1 MGVRENSVEQ
11 KHIRVANI
19 VTSSLSVQFLKGQPE
34 YLGKKGYEV
43 VVVSSAGEELR
54 KAERKGIK
62 TVAVATEREISPW
75 KDVISLGRLVGVM
88 RRLRPAITNVAT
100 PKAGLLGGVAAW
112 LCGVPCRY
120 YTLLGLRCETTSGLK
135 RKLLVLTERIAC
147 RCAHRVICVSES
159 LRQKAIELGIVDA
172 ERTVVFASGSFV
184 GTDAKRFTPTA
195 DALQRAAQ
203 IRQELEIPPEA
214 PVIGFVGRL
223 TKDKGISE
231 LVDAYLE
238 LRRRIPELR
247 LLLVG
252 EMEEGDPL
260 PAATR
265 RCLESEQGVLRT
277 GFVEDPADYYHVM
290 DVFAFPTYREG
301 FGNVALEANAAGK
314 PVVAFRAT
322 GAADAVVDGVTGMLV
337 PVGDSGAL
345 ARALEVVL
353 KDRRLAAEMGSA
365 GRERVLREFR
375 PEMVWDAMAE
385 EYARGL
391 REKEQGKVNIETH
404 RARRWHGSN
413 LFVKRAMDLA
423 VAGAGL
429 GFVRP

>member
-1 MGVRENSVEQ
+1 MRLWCVVGGGRVEESGTKGNKNGCGGDGAGDFSVEG
-11 KHIRVANI
+11 RD
-19 VTSSLSVQFLKGQPE
+19 F
-34 YLGKKGYEV
+34 
-43 VVVSSAGEELR
+43 AGEAGR
-54 KAERKGIK
+54 GDAAAPSGDYQCGDAEGGAAGRSSG
-62 TVAVATEREISPW
+62 VAV
-75 KDVISLGRLVGVM
+75 
-88 RRLRPAITNVAT
+88 RRALQH
-100 PKAGLLGGVAAW
+100 
-112 LCGVPCRY
+112 

-172 ERTVVFASGSFV
+172 ERTVVFASGVSS
-184 GTDAKRFTPTA
+184 GPMPSDSHLHRRFA
-195 DALQRAAQ
+195 ARRANPPG
-203 IRQELEIPPEA
+203 IRNPAEA

-252 EMEEGDPL
+252 EMEEGEPL

-290 DVFAFPTYREG
+290 DVFAIPTYREG

-322 GAADAVVDGVTGMLV
+322 GAADAVVD
-337 PVGDSGAL
+337 
-345 ARALEVVL
+345 
-353 KDRRLAAEMGSA
+353 AE
-365 GRERVLREFR
+365 
-375 PEMVWDAMAE
+375 
-385 EYARGL
+385 
-391 REKEQGKVNIETH
+391 
-404 RARRWHGSN
+404 
-413 LFVKRAMDLA
+413 
-423 VAGAGL
+423 
-429 GFVRP
+429 